1 MENYILQLLQV
12 YPLLAPLIFILIRSL
27 GVIFPPIPGIIL
39 DAVGIYF
46 FGWKLGFIYAE
57 IGVVGGAVV
66 AFWIAR
72 KYREPVVRRFI
83 ALQKL
88 HAWEDTLSEQKKFWS
103 LVGLRLI
110 TGPLLF
116 DYINY
121 VAGLTKINFGKFLI
135 ATIVGSLPV
144 MIPIYY
150 FGDKLLSHSFYLI
163 STFILVVLIISFA
176 QKWWYKKHFIEKVD

>member
-1 MENYILQLLQV
+1 MQDSIIEILKT
-12 YPLLAPLIFILIRSL
+12 YPVLAPLIFILIRSL
-27 GVIFPPIPGIIL
+27 GVIFPPIPGIFL
-39 DAVGIYF
+39 DAVGIYV

-57 IGVVGGAVV
+57 IGVVGGAMV

-72 KYREPVVRRFI
+72 KYREPVVRRLVT
-83 ALQKL
+83 LQKL
-88 HAWEDTLSEQKKFWS
+88 HTWEDTLSERKKFWS

-121 VAGLTKINFGKFLI
+121 VAGLTKINFGKFLV
-135 ATIVGSLPV
+135 ATIIGSLPV

-150 FGDKLLSHSFYLI
+150 FGDKLLAHSFYLI
-163 STFILVVLIISFA
+163 TTFIIAILVIGFG
-176 QKWWYKKHFIEKVD
+176 QKWWYKKHFIEK